1 MAPDAVALMRDGLA
15 LDADE
20 GDAAWQDE
28 AKRRLDEIRAGAAEP
43 IDAGAHDARLRASLA
58 E

>member
-1 MAPDAVALMRDGLA
+1 MAPDAAALIRDGLA

-28 AKRRLDEIRAGAAEP
+28 TNRRLDEIRAGAAEP
-43 IDAGAHDARLRASLA
+43 IDAGAHDARLPVSLA